1 MELCTA
7 FPGQSTWLV
16 TCTLSDWGVV
26 LFVYVR
32 VRMGKTV
39 LGEATLTCT
48 HMHVRIVVSM
58 SFNLVFL
65 STVKEGL

>member
-16 TCTLSDWGVV
+16 TYTHSDWGVV